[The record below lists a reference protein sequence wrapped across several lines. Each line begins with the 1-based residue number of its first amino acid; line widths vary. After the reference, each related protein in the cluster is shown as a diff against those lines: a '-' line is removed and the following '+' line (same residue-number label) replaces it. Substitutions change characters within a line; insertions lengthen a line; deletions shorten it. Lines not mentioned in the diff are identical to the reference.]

1 MGGRNTVLAPLAG
14 DAATVPLC
22 ANGGGRWCAPM
33 AVLLAGPTVLALPTP
48 QQQRARRACR

>member
-1 MGGRNTVLAPLAG
+1 MGGRNTVLALLVG
-14 DAATVPLC
+14 DAATVLLC
-22 ANGGGRWCAPM
+22 ANGGGHWGAAM